1 MSLYQH
7 DDVRDNC
14 GFGLI
19 ADINGEARH
28 DLITTAVQGL
38 DRMQHRGGIGADGK
52 TGDGCGLLLQ
62 IPEQFFRDYAKQQGW
77 GLSKKFAVGSIFF
90 SNNSDQREAARA
102 VIEQELKKETLEIT
116 GWRKVPTDNSV
127 LGEGAKQSEP
137 TIEQVIISAPPGWRK
152 KDIERRLYMAR
163 RRIEKQISDPNQLYI
178 ASLSSLLLVYKG
190 LMMAGDLQNYYPDL
204 ADESLKT
211 TICVFHQRFSTNT
224 QPRWHLAQP
233 FRFLAHNGEI
243 NTIRANRQWAKARAY
258 KLQTPLIPDLQD
270 AAPIVGMSGSD
281 SASLDNMLELLLAGG
296 MDLFRAMRLLIPP
309 AWQGDST
316 MSEEMR
322 AFYQFNALHMEP
334 WDGPAGVV
342 MSNGRHVA
350 CSLDRNGLRP
360 ARYVLTNQ
368 GILTIASEVG
378 IWDYD
383 ERDVKEKG
391 RLGPGQMM
399 AVDTYTGRIWY
410 NQEIEDELKDRHP
423 YRQWLD
429 QHRRTLLP
437 FEQCSADKIGQRLYD
452 DKMMKVL
459 HKANLYTEEELL
471 QVVAVLAKDGQEAV
485 GSMGDDTPTAIL
497 SQQPRLL
504 YDFFRQQFAQV
515 TNPAIDPI
523 RERHVMSLATIIGR
537 EHNVFSEASGDA
549 DRVAFESPILMY
561 TDLKQLREM
570 DPTHYKHKTLS
581 LAFDAENDDLQ
592 SALIR
597 LTESAYTAV
606 KEEQTVILILSDRG
620 LEQGQL
626 MIPAPMAVGAVQ
638 QTLVD
643 NDLRCDSNIII
654 ETASAR
660 DPHHM
665 AVLLGLGATAV
676 YPYLAYETVEQ
687 LVQQSRL
694 QADLKLALTNYR
706 KGLNKGLLKIL
717 SKMGIST
724 IAGYRGASLFEVV
737 GLDETIRKQCF
748 VNAPARIGGATFN
761 DIQQDLLRVF
771 KSAWLHRKPLSQGG
785 LLKYVHGGEYHAYN
799 PDVVMSLQ
807 KAVASASQQDYDT
820 YAKLVN
826 ERPVTHLRDL
836 LAIDNSKATAIDINQ
851 VEPKEQ
857 LFQRFDTAAM
867 SIGALSAEAHEAL
880 AIAMNK
886 IGGHSNSGEGG
897 EDPKRFNSLKN
908 SRIKQVA
915 SGRFGVTPHY
925 LINAD
930 VIQIKVAQGAKPGE
944 GGQLPG
950 EKVTAEIAQL
960 RFAVPGTTLI
970 SPPPHHDI
978 YSIEDLAQLIFD
990 LKQVNPK
997 ALVSVKLVSTP
1008 GIGTIATGVA
1018 KAYADL
1024 ITVSGYDGGTGASPL
1039 TSVKY
1044 AGSPWELGLAEVHQA
1059 LVSNNLRHKIRLQ
1072 VDGGLKTGVDIVKAA
1087 ILGAES
1093 FGFGTAPM
1101 VALGCKYLRI
1111 CHLNNCATGVAT
1123 QDETLRKEFFRGLP
1137 ERVITLFEFVA
1148 EEVRQ
1153 ILAQLGLE
1161 NLTDAIGRTDLLKRL
1176 PGDTPRQQAL
1186 DLAPLLD
1193 AAGTPSEQTLYCSE
1207 PNEPY
1212 DKGALNQRLLKL
1224 TEDAVKQRR
1233 GGHWAL
1239 PIRNDDRSV
1248 GAMVS
1253 GVIASH
1259 HGNQGMAAAPIQ
1271 IDFNGTAG
1279 QSFGAFNAGG
1289 LKLRLTGDAN
1299 DYVGKGMAGGQI
1311 VIKPPAGVSYAS
1323 ENSAIMG
1330 NTCLYGATGGK
1341 LYAAGCA
1348 GQRFA
1353 VRNSGAAAVVEG
1365 IGDNGCEYMTGG
1377 IVVVLGSCGINFGAG
1392 MTGGFAYLRDT
1403 DGDLHRR
1410 LNHELVEAVSVD
1422 TPIIKEHLR
1431 GLIHEHHEAT
1441 GSRYSQQLLQDFED
1455 VVGDFY
1461 IVKPKSAD
1469 IKELLGHRARS
1480 TAELR
1485 VEVM

>member
-62 IPEQFFRDYAKQQGW
+62 MPEQFFRDYAKQQGW

-570 DPTHYKHKTLS
+570 DPTHYNHKTLS

-597 LTESAYTAV
+597 VTESAYTAV

-761 DIQQDLLRVF
+761 DIQQDLQRVF

-978 YSIEDLAQLIFD
+978 YSIEDLAQLVFD

-1148 EEVRQ
+1148 EEVRE

-1212 DKGALNQRLLKL
+1212 DKGALNQQLLEL

-1311 VIKPPAGVSYAS
+1311 VIKPPAGVSYTS

-1410 LNHELVEAVSVD
+1410 LNHELVEAVAVD